1 MWRLPADQPTTPPRH
16 AWAAPMSI
24 PPDTECGTECGS
36 DVGADGR
43 ADWRTNLSS
52 GYGPSRGRGQLS
64 WEQLEDEAAEDGRHT
79 QKVSLWSFQ
88 GVMNK
93 KFSRRFK
100 Y

>member
-64 WEQLEDEAAEDGRHT
+64 WEQLEDEAAEDSEYADSEYPGPSWLEQRT
-79 QKVSLWSFQ
+79 
-88 GVMNK
+88 
-93 KFSRRFK
+93 R
-100 Y
+100 